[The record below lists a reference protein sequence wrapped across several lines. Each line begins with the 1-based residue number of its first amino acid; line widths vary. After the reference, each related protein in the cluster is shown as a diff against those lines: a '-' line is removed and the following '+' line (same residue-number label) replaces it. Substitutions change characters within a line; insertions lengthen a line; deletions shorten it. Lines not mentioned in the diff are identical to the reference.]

1 MKFQVDF
8 TPVYKAFWYTS
19 LPNSW
24 HILEMLQ
31 GSSLKVCKVLG
42 EPTQIS
48 EKLELITKIMFGYK
62 TNQQIFIGISVKIS
76 NFIWCI
82 QNDPF
87 CFVYTVYTECSNKVA
102 CSKDVLRYN
111 LIRKYSVSKKNEM
124 KIARPA
130 FCGP

>member
-8 TPVYKAFWYTS
+8 TPVYKAFWYTP

-31 GSSLKVCKVLG
+31 GSGLKVCKVLG

-48 EKLELITKIMFGYK
+48 EKLELIIKIMLGYK
-62 TNQQIFIGISVKIS
+62 INQQIFIGISVKIS

-87 CFVYTVYTECSNKVA
+87 CFVYTVYTGCSNKVA